1 VSLERVKIMVSK
13 PKCEIQIE
21 QIDKYRWKIPVEQYP
36 GMKVPGIIYA
46 DDRLIA
52 DMQTGSGNQAPV
64 QVANVAHLPGI
75 VRASYA
81 MPDIHWG
88 YGFPIGGV
96 AATNLV
102 DGVVSPGG
110 VGYDI
115 SCGIRLLRTNL
126 KFEDVKSKISPLVD
140 ALFHQVPCGVGRSGK
155 IKLSNADLEAIF
167 RKGVRWA
174 VERGFGDAADIEV
187 IEDQGCIPGAD
198 AAQVSPQAKERGSDQ
213 LGTLGAGNHFLELQ
227 EVAEIYDQE
236 AAEAF
241 GLELGQVTIMLHS
254 GSRGLGHQVCTDFLV
269 VMRDAARKYQIEL
282 PDAQLACAPLS
293 SPEGKR
299 YLAGMA
305 AAANFGM
312 TNREVLTHLVRET
325 FMHFFNRGPKDLGL
339 ELVYDLCHNIAK
351 MEEHLV
357 EGKKL
362 TVCVHR
368 KGATRAFPAGHPNL
382 PQRYAH
388 IGQPVLVPGDM
399 GRASYILVGLPRAM
413 NETFG
418 STCHGA
424 GRAMS
429 REAAKRFTAGR
440 SLKRELEAQGIAVQS
455 VGRWTL
461 AEETPEAYKDVA
473 QVVEVVEQAGLSK
486 RVAKLRPVGVVKG

>member
-1 VSLERVKIMVSK
+1 MK

-21 QIDKYRWKIPVEQYP
+21 RIDKYRWKIPMEKYP
-36 GMKVPGIIYA
+36 GMRVPGIIYA
-46 DDRLIA
+46 DDRLMA
-52 DMQTGSGNQAPV
+52 EMQSGSGNQAPV

-75 VRASYA
+75 VKASFA

-96 AATNLV
+96 AATNLAE
-102 DGVVSPGG
+102 GVISPGG

-115 SCGIRLLRTNL
+115 SCGIRLVRTNL
-126 KFEDVKSKISPLVD
+126 KFEEIKSRIAGLVES
-140 ALFHQVPCGVGRSGK
+140 LFHQVPCGVGSSGK
-155 IKLSNADLEAIF
+155 IKLSPQDMDSIF

-174 VERGFGDAADIEV
+174 VEHGFGDAPDIEV
-187 IEDQGCIPGAD
+187 IEDRGCIPEAD
-198 AAQVSPQAKERGSDQ
+198 AEQVSNQARQRGRDQ
-213 LGTLGAGNHFLELQ
+213 LGTLGAGNHFIEIQ
-227 EVAEIYDQE
+227 EVEEIYDE
-236 AAEAF
+236 DAARAF
-241 GLELGQVTIMLHS
+241 GLELGQITVMLHS

-269 VMRDAARKYQIEL
+269 VMQDAARKYQISL
-282 PDAQLACAPLS
+282 PDAQLACAPIS

-299 YLAGMA
+299 YLGAMA

-325 FMHFFNRGPKDLGL
+325 VMRFFNLGPKDLGL

-357 EGKKL
+357 EGKKM

-382 PQRYAH
+382 PQIYAQS
-388 IGQPVLVPGDM
+388 GQPVLVPGDM
-399 GRASYILVGLPRAM
+399 GRASYILVGLPKAM
-413 NETFG
+413 DETFG

-429 REAAKRFTAGR
+429 REAAKRLTAGR
-440 SLKRELEAQGIAVQS
+440 ALKRELEDKGIAVRC

-461 AEETPEAYKDVA
+461 AEETPEAYKDVS
-473 QVVEVVEQAGLSK
+473 QVVDVVEQAGLSK
-486 RVAKLRPVGVVKG
+486 KVAKLRPIGVVKG